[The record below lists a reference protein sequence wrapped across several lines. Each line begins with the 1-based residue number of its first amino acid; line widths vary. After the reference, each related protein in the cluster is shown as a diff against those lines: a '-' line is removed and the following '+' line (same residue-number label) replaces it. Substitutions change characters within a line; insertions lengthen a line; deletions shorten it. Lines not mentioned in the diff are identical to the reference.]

1 MGQLTRTIALVGMMG
16 AGKTSVGRRL
26 ATRLDVAFR
35 DADHEVESAAGS
47 TIPDIFER
55 YGEAAF
61 RDCERKVI
69 ERLLAKPPHVLATGG
84 GAFMDAETR
93 AQMRTTA
100 VTIWIK
106 APVDLLL
113 ARVQRKDNRP
123 LLKAGDPREV
133 LERLLA
139 EREPIYA
146 EADMSFESENGPH
159 GGMVEQI
166 VDALAARGVWS
177 ET

>member
-1 MGQLTRTIALVGMMG
+1 MGRLTRTIALVGMMG

-26 ATRLDVAFR
+26 ATRMDVEFR
-35 DADHEVESAAGS
+35 DADHEVESAAGC
-47 TIPDIFER
+47 TIPDIFAR

-69 ERLLAKPPHVLATGG
+69 ERLLTEPPHVLATGG
-84 GAFMDAETR
+84 GAFVDATTR
-93 AQMRTTA
+93 ARMRDSA

-123 LLKAGDPREV
+123 LLQNGDQREI
-133 LERLLA
+133 LERLLK
-139 EREPIYA
+139 EREPSYA
-146 EADMSFESENGPH
+146 EADLSFESENGPH
-159 GGMVEQI
+159 GDMVERI
-166 VDALAARGVWS
+166 VTALAERGVWS
-177 ET
+177 GM